1 MLSGELTTKSVN
13 KVYLKYLIP
22 TLLGMLSNS
31 VYCIVDIYFVSAG
44 SGSQGL
50 AAMNI
55 CMPVFTVLSCFG
67 LLFGVGG
74 ATVMSVSQGCGD
86 LKTRNKAFSA
96 SVIMMLIT
104 GLLFT
109 VFGILFRKEFAY
121 LLGSDDILLPLV
133 LEYLT
138 PVLCSA
144 LPFVLMYSLSVL
156 LRADNNPKLAMVS
169 LMVGNISNIILDYVF
184 VSVFNMGIFGA
195 SFATSIAPV
204 LSLGVASF
212 HFICKKNSVHF
223 TIKAYDLKVIG
234 RIVSVGVGSG
244 IMELSAGAIIFMFN
258 SAILRLGGDVYLA
271 AYAVITNIAYVFKG
285 LLNGFA
291 QAAQP
296 LISTNFGSGIIKR
309 CTRSLRVC
317 LIYSSVFCV
326 VCYGIITVFP
336 GFIVSF
342 FSNGDGEMELIAS
355 KGMIMYF
362 SSLLFTGINTMLMYF
377 FQSIE
382 QGTKALLLA
391 VCKGFLFVTLG
402 LWVLT
407 SVMGVDG
414 VWYSVLFGEIL
425 TLVIAL
431 PMILGSVKKLKNS
444 KYKSQ
449 FTDEAISDK

>member
-1 MLSGELTTKSVN
+1 MFTSELTTKSVN

-31 VYCIVDIYFVSAG
+31 IYCIVDIYFVSAG

-55 CMPVFTVLSCFG
+55 CMPVFTILSCVG

-74 ATVMSVSQGCGD
+74 ATIMSISQGSGD
-86 LKTRNKAFSA
+86 MNTRNKAFSV
-96 SVIMMLIT
+96 SVFMMLIV
-104 GLLFT
+104 GLLFS
-109 VFGILFRKEFAY
+109 VFGVLFRKEFAY
-121 LLGSDDILLPLV
+121 LLGSDDQLLPLV

-138 PVLCSA
+138 PVMCSA

-156 LRADNNPKLAMVS
+156 LRADNNPKLAMAA

-184 VSVFNMGIFGA
+184 VSVFHMGIFGA
-195 SFATSIAPV
+195 SVATSIAPV
-204 LSLGVASF
+204 LSLIAASF
-212 HFICKKNSVHF
+212 HFILRKNTVHF
-223 TIKAYDLKVIG
+223 KLRSFDPKVIG
-234 RIVSVGVGSG
+234 RILSVGIGSG

-258 SAILRLGGDVYLA
+258 SAILNLGGEVYLA

-309 CTRSLRVC
+309 CSKSLRVC
-317 LIYSSVFCV
+317 LIYSSVFCI
-326 VCYGIITVFP
+326 VCYGIITVVP

-342 FSNGDGEMELIAS
+342 FSNGDTNMEAIAS

-382 QGTKALLLA
+382 QGRKSLFLA

-402 LWVLT
+402 LWILT
-407 SVMGVDG
+407 SLMGVEG
-414 VWYSVLFGEIL
+414 VWYAVLFGEVL
-425 TLVIAL
+425 TFVIAL
-431 PMILGSVKKLKNS
+431 PMVLRSVKKLKTVTEM
-444 KYKSQ
+444 KAA
-449 FTDEAISDK
+449 TV

>member
-1 MLSGELTTKSVN
+1 MFTSELTTKSVN

-31 VYCIVDIYFVSAG
+31 IYCIVDIYFVSAG

-55 CMPVFTVLSCFG
+55 CMPVFTILSCVG

-74 ATVMSVSQGCGD
+74 ATIMSISQGSGD
-86 LKTRNKAFSA
+86 MNTRNKAFSV
-96 SVIMMLIT
+96 SVFMMLIV

-109 VFGILFRKEFAY
+109 VFGLLFRREFAY
-121 LLGSDDILLPLV
+121 LLGSDDQLLPLV

-138 PVLCSA
+138 PVMCSA

-156 LRADNNPKLAMVS
+156 LRADNNPKLAMAA

-184 VSVFNMGIFGA
+184 VSVFHMGIFGA
-195 SFATSIAPV
+195 SVATSIAPV
-204 LSLGVASF
+204 LSLIAASF
-212 HFICKKNSVHF
+212 HFILRKNTVHF
-223 TIKAYDLKVIG
+223 KLRSFDPKVIG
-234 RIVSVGVGSG
+234 RILSVGIGSG

-258 SAILRLGGDVYLA
+258 SAILNLGGEVYLA

-309 CTRSLRVC
+309 CSKSLRVC
-317 LIYSSVFCV
+317 LIYSSVFCI
-326 VCYGIITVFP
+326 VCYGIITVVP

-342 FSNGDGEMELIAS
+342 FSNGDTNMEAIAS

-382 QGTKALLLA
+382 QGRKSLFLA

-402 LWVLT
+402 LWILT
-407 SVMGVDG
+407 SFMGVEG
-414 VWYSVLFGEIL
+414 VWYAVLFGEVL
-425 TLVIAL
+425 TFIIAL
-431 PMILGSVKKLKNS
+431 PMVLRSVKKLKTVT
-444 KYKSQ
+444 KMKAA
-449 FTDEAISDK
+449 TV

>member
-1 MLSGELTTKSVN
+1 MFTSELTTKSVN

-31 VYCIVDIYFVSAG
+31 IYCIVDIYFVSAG

-55 CMPVFTVLSCFG
+55 CMPVFTILSCVG

-74 ATVMSVSQGCGD
+74 ATIMSISQGSGD
-86 LKTRNKAFSA
+86 MNTRNKAFSV
-96 SVIMMLIT
+96 SVFMMLIV

-109 VFGILFRKEFAY
+109 VFGLLFRREFSY
-121 LLGSDDILLPLV
+121 LLGSDDQLLPLV

-138 PVLCSA
+138 PVMCSA

-156 LRADNNPKLAMVS
+156 LRADNNPKLAMAA

-184 VSVFNMGIFGA
+184 VSVFHMGIFGA
-195 SFATSIAPV
+195 SVATSIAPV
-204 LSLGVASF
+204 LSLIAASF
-212 HFICKKNSVHF
+212 HFILRKNTVHF
-223 TIKAYDLKVIG
+223 KLRSFDPKVIG
-234 RIVSVGVGSG
+234 RILSVGIGSG

-258 SAILRLGGDVYLA
+258 SAILNLGGEVYLA

-309 CTRSLRVC
+309 CSKSLRVC
-317 LIYSSVFCV
+317 LIYSSVFCI
-326 VCYGIITVFP
+326 VCYGIITVVP

-342 FSNGDGEMELIAS
+342 FSNGDTNMEAIAS

-382 QGTKALLLA
+382 QGRKSLLLA

-402 LWVLT
+402 LWILT
-407 SVMGVDG
+407 SLLGVEG
-414 VWYSVLFGEIL
+414 VWYAVLFGEVL
-425 TLVIAL
+425 TFIIAL
-431 PMILGSVKKLKNS
+431 PMVLRSVKKLKTVTEM
-444 KYKSQ
+444 KAA
-449 FTDEAISDK
+449 TV

>member
-1 MLSGELTTKSVN
+1 MFVLFTSELTTKSVN

-31 VYCIVDIYFVSAG
+31 IYCIVDIYFVSAG

-55 CMPVFTVLSCFG
+55 CMPVFTILSCVG

-74 ATVMSVSQGCGD
+74 ATIMSISQGSGD
-86 LKTRNKAFSA
+86 MNTRNKAFSV
-96 SVIMMLIT
+96 SVFMMLIV
-104 GLLFT
+104 GLMFS
-109 VFGILFRKEFAY
+109 VFGVLFRKEFAY
-121 LLGSDDILLPLV
+121 LLGSDDQLLPLV

-138 PVLCSA
+138 PVMCSA

-156 LRADNNPKLAMVS
+156 LRADNNPKLAMAA

-184 VSVFNMGIFGA
+184 VSVFHMGIFGA
-195 SFATSIAPV
+195 SVATSIAPV
-204 LSLGVASF
+204 LSLIAASF
-212 HFICKKNSVHF
+212 HFILRKNTVHF
-223 TIKAYDLKVIG
+223 KLRSFDPKVIG
-234 RIVSVGVGSG
+234 RILSVGIGSG

-258 SAILRLGGDVYLA
+258 SAILNLGGEVYLA

-309 CTRSLRVC
+309 CSKSLRVC
-317 LIYSSVFCV
+317 LIYSSVFCI
-326 VCYGIITVFP
+326 VCYGIITVVP

-342 FSNGDGEMELIAS
+342 FSNGDTNMEAIAS

-382 QGTKALLLA
+382 QGRKSLVLA

-402 LWVLT
+402 LWILT
-407 SVMGVDG
+407 SLMGVEG
-414 VWYSVLFGEIL
+414 VWYAVLFGEVL
-425 TLVIAL
+425 TFVIAL
-431 PMILGSVKKLKNS
+431 PMVLRSVKKLKTVTEM
-444 KYKSQ
+444 KAA
-449 FTDEAISDK
+449 TV

>member
-1 MLSGELTTKSVN
+1 MLSDELTTKSVN

-55 CMPVFTVLSCFG
+55 CMPVFTILSCVG

-74 ATVMSVSQGCGD
+74 ATIMSISQGSGD
-86 LKTRNKAFSA
+86 LKTRDKAFSL
-96 SVIMMLIT
+96 SVMMMLAAGVLFST
-104 GLLFT
+104 FGL
-109 VFGILFRKEFAY
+109 LFRKEFAY
-121 LLGSDDILLPLV
+121 LLGSDDLLLPLV

-138 PVLCSA
+138 PVISSA

-156 LRADNNPKLAMVS
+156 LRADNNPKLAMTA

-184 VSVFNMGIFGA
+184 VSVFHMGIFGA
-195 SFATSIAPV
+195 SVATSIAPV
-204 LSLGVASF
+204 LSLIVASF
-212 HFICKKNSVHF
+212 HFIMKKNTVHF
-223 TIKAYDLKVIG
+223 KLKSFDIKVIG
-234 RIVSVGVGSG
+234 RIFSVGLGSG

-258 SAILRLGGDVYLA
+258 SAILRLGGDIYLA

-291 QAAQP
+291 QAVQP

-317 LIYSSVFCV
+317 IIYSSIFCLI
-326 VCYGIITVFP
+326 CYGVITIFP

-342 FSNGDGEMELIAS
+342 FSNGDTSMEAIAS

-382 QGTKALLLA
+382 QGRKSLLLA
-391 VCKGFLFVTLG
+391 ICKGFLFVTLG
-402 LWVLT
+402 LWILT
-407 SVMGVDG
+407 TVMGVEG
-414 VWYSVLFGEIL
+414 VWYAVLFGEVL
-425 TLVIAL
+425 TLLLAL
-431 PMILGSVKKLKNS
+431 PMTLISIKKLN
-444 KYKSQ
+444 
-449 FTDEAISDK
+449 A

>member
-1 MLSGELTTKSVN
+1 MFVLFTSELTTKSVN

-31 VYCIVDIYFVSAG
+31 IYCIVDIYFVSAG

-55 CMPVFTVLSCFG
+55 CMPVFTILSCVG

-74 ATVMSVSQGCGD
+74 ATIMSISQGSGD
-86 LKTRNKAFSA
+86 MNTRNKAFSV
-96 SVIMMLIT
+96 SVFMMLIV
-104 GLLFT
+104 GLLFS
-109 VFGILFRKEFAY
+109 VFGVLFRKEFAY
-121 LLGSDDILLPLV
+121 LLGSDDQLLPLV

-138 PVLCSA
+138 PVMCSA

-156 LRADNNPKLAMVS
+156 LRADNNPKLAMAA

-184 VSVFNMGIFGA
+184 VSVFHMGIFGA
-195 SFATSIAPV
+195 SVATSIAPV
-204 LSLGVASF
+204 LSLIAASF
-212 HFICKKNSVHF
+212 HFILRKNTVHF
-223 TIKAYDLKVIG
+223 KLRSFDPKVIG
-234 RIVSVGVGSG
+234 RILSVGIGSG

-258 SAILRLGGDVYLA
+258 SAILNLGGEVYLA

-309 CTRSLRVC
+309 CSKSLRVC
-317 LIYSSVFCV
+317 LIYSSVFCI
-326 VCYGIITVFP
+326 VCYGIITVVP

-342 FSNGDGEMELIAS
+342 FSNGDTNMEAIAS

-382 QGTKALLLA
+382 QGRKSLFLA

-402 LWVLT
+402 LWILT
-407 SVMGVDG
+407 SLMGVEG
-414 VWYSVLFGEIL
+414 VWYAVLFGEVL
-425 TLVIAL
+425 TFIIAL
-431 PMILGSVKKLKNS
+431 PMVLRSVEKLKTATEM
-444 KYKSQ
+444 KAA
-449 FTDEAISDK
+449 TA

>member
-1 MLSGELTTKSVN
+1 MFVLFTSELTTKSVN

-31 VYCIVDIYFVSAG
+31 IYCIVDIYFVSAG

-55 CMPVFTVLSCFG
+55 CMPVFTILSCVG

-74 ATVMSVSQGCGD
+74 ATIMSISQGSGD
-86 LKTRNKAFSA
+86 MNTRNKAFSV
-96 SVIMMLIT
+96 SVFMMLIV
-104 GLLFT
+104 GLMFS
-109 VFGILFRKEFAY
+109 VFGVLFRKEFAY
-121 LLGSDDILLPLV
+121 LLGSDDQLLPLV

-138 PVLCSA
+138 PVMCSA

-156 LRADNNPKLAMVS
+156 LRADNNPKLAMAA

-184 VSVFNMGIFGA
+184 VSVFHMGIFGA
-195 SFATSIAPV
+195 SVATSIAPV
-204 LSLGVASF
+204 LSLIVASF
-212 HFICKKNSVHF
+212 HFILRKNTVHF
-223 TIKAYDLKVIG
+223 KLKSFDPKVIG
-234 RIVSVGVGSG
+234 RILSVGIGSG

-258 SAILRLGGDVYLA
+258 SAILNLGGEVYLA

-309 CTRSLRVC
+309 CSKSLRVC
-317 LIYSSVFCV
+317 LIYSSVFCI
-326 VCYGIITVFP
+326 VCYGIITVVP

-342 FSNGDGEMELIAS
+342 FSNGDTNMEAIAS

-382 QGTKALLLA
+382 QGRKSLFLA

-402 LWVLT
+402 LWILT
-407 SVMGVDG
+407 SFMGVEG
-414 VWYSVLFGEIL
+414 VWYAVLFGEVL
-425 TLVIAL
+425 TFIIAL
-431 PMILGSVKKLKNS
+431 PMVLRSVKKLKTVTEM
-444 KYKSQ
+444 KAA
-449 FTDEAISDK
+449 TA

>member
-1 MLSGELTTKSVN
+1 MFVLFTSELTTKSVN

-31 VYCIVDIYFVSAG
+31 IYCIVDIYFVSAG

-55 CMPVFTVLSCFG
+55 CMPVFTILSCVG

-74 ATVMSVSQGCGD
+74 ATIMSISQGSGD
-86 LKTRNKAFSA
+86 MNTRNKAFSV
-96 SVIMMLIT
+96 SVFMMLIV
-104 GLLFT
+104 GLLFS
-109 VFGILFRKEFAY
+109 VFGVLFRKEFAY
-121 LLGSDDILLPLV
+121 LLGSDDQLLPLV

-138 PVLCSA
+138 PVMCSA

-156 LRADNNPKLAMVS
+156 LRADNNPKLAMAA
-169 LMVGNISNIILDYVF
+169 LMVGNISNIILDYIF
-184 VSVFNMGIFGA
+184 VSVFHMGIFGA
-195 SFATSIAPV
+195 SVATSIAPV
-204 LSLGVASF
+204 LSLIAASF
-212 HFICKKNSVHF
+212 HFILRKNTVHF
-223 TIKAYDLKVIG
+223 KLRSFDPKVIG
-234 RIVSVGVGSG
+234 RILSVGIGSG

-258 SAILRLGGDVYLA
+258 SAILNLGGEVYLA

-309 CTRSLRVC
+309 CSKSLRVC
-317 LIYSSVFCV
+317 LIYSSIFCI
-326 VCYGIITVFP
+326 VCYGIITVVP

-342 FSNGDGEMELIAS
+342 FSNGDTNMEAIAS

-382 QGTKALLLA
+382 QGRKSLFLA

-402 LWVLT
+402 LWILT
-407 SVMGVDG
+407 SFMGVEG
-414 VWYSVLFGEIL
+414 VWYAVLFGEVL
-425 TLVIAL
+425 TFIIAL
-431 PMILGSVKKLKNS
+431 PMVLRSVKKLKTVTEM
-444 KYKSQ
+444 KAA
-449 FTDEAISDK
+449 TV

>member
-1 MLSGELTTKSVN
+1 MFVLFTSELTTKSVN

-31 VYCIVDIYFVSAG
+31 IYCIVDIYFVSAG

-55 CMPVFTVLSCFG
+55 CMPVFTILSCVG

-74 ATVMSVSQGCGD
+74 ATIMSISQGSGD
-86 LKTRNKAFSA
+86 MNTRNKAFSV
-96 SVIMMLIT
+96 SVFMMLIV
-104 GLLFT
+104 GLLFS
-109 VFGILFRKEFAY
+109 VFGVLFRKEFAY
-121 LLGSDDILLPLV
+121 LLGSDDQLLPLV

-138 PVLCSA
+138 PVMCSV

-156 LRADNNPKLAMVS
+156 LRADNNPKLAMAA

-184 VSVFNMGIFGA
+184 VSVFHMGIFGA
-195 SFATSIAPV
+195 SVATSIAPV
-204 LSLGVASF
+204 LSLIAASF
-212 HFICKKNSVHF
+212 HFILRKNTVHF
-223 TIKAYDLKVIG
+223 KLRSFDPKVIG
-234 RIVSVGVGSG
+234 RILSVGIGSG

-258 SAILRLGGDVYLA
+258 SAILNLGGEVYLA

-309 CTRSLRVC
+309 CSKSLRVC
-317 LIYSSVFCV
+317 LIYSSIFCI
-326 VCYGIITVFP
+326 VCYGIITVVP

-342 FSNGDGEMELIAS
+342 FSNGDTNMEAIAS

-382 QGTKALLLA
+382 QGRKSLFLA
-391 VCKGFLFVTLG
+391 VCKGFLLVTLG
-402 LWVLT
+402 LWILT
-407 SVMGVDG
+407 SLMGVEG
-414 VWYSVLFGEIL
+414 VWYAVLFGEVL
-425 TLVIAL
+425 TFVIAL
-431 PMILGSVKKLKNS
+431 PMVLRSVKKLKTVTEM
-444 KYKSQ
+444 KAA
-449 FTDEAISDK
+449 TV

>member
-1 MLSGELTTKSVN
+1 MFTSELTTKSVN

-31 VYCIVDIYFVSAG
+31 IYCIVDIYFVSAG

-55 CMPVFTVLSCFG
+55 CMPVFTILSCVG

-74 ATVMSVSQGCGD
+74 ATIMSISQGSGD
-86 LKTRNKAFSA
+86 MNTRNKAFSV
-96 SVIMMLIT
+96 SVFMMLIV
-104 GLLFT
+104 GLMFS
-109 VFGILFRKEFAY
+109 VFGVLFRKEFAY
-121 LLGSDDILLPLV
+121 LLGSDDQLLPLV

-138 PVLCSA
+138 PVMCSA

-156 LRADNNPKLAMVS
+156 LRADNNPKLAMAA

-184 VSVFNMGIFGA
+184 VSVFHMGIFGA
-195 SFATSIAPV
+195 SVATSIAPV
-204 LSLGVASF
+204 LSLIAASF
-212 HFICKKNSVHF
+212 HFILRKNTVHF
-223 TIKAYDLKVIG
+223 KLRSFDPKVIG
-234 RIVSVGVGSG
+234 RILSVGIGSG

-258 SAILRLGGDVYLA
+258 SAILNLGGEVYLA

-309 CTRSLRVC
+309 CSKSLRVC
-317 LIYSSVFCV
+317 LIYSSVFCI
-326 VCYGIITVFP
+326 VCYGIITVVP

-342 FSNGDGEMELIAS
+342 FSNGDTNMEAIAS

-382 QGTKALLLA
+382 QGRKSLFLA

-402 LWVLT
+402 LWILT
-407 SVMGVDG
+407 SLMGVEG
-414 VWYSVLFGEIL
+414 VWYAVLFGEVL
-425 TLVIAL
+425 TFIIAL
-431 PMILGSVKKLKNS
+431 PMVLRSVKKLKTVTEM
-444 KYKSQ
+444 KAA
-449 FTDEAISDK
+449 TA

>member
-1 MLSGELTTKSVN
+1 MFTSELTTKSVN

-31 VYCIVDIYFVSAG
+31 IYCIVDIYFVSAG

-55 CMPVFTVLSCFG
+55 CMPVFTILSCVG

-74 ATVMSVSQGCGD
+74 ATIMSISQGSGD
-86 LKTRNKAFSA
+86 MNTRNKAFSV
-96 SVIMMLIT
+96 SVFMMLIV
-104 GLLFT
+104 GLLFS
-109 VFGILFRKEFAY
+109 VFGVLFRKEFAY
-121 LLGSDDILLPLV
+121 LLGSDDQLLPLV

-138 PVLCSA
+138 PVMCSA

-156 LRADNNPKLAMVS
+156 LRADNNPKLAMAA
-169 LMVGNISNIILDYVF
+169 LMVGNISNIILDYIF
-184 VSVFNMGIFGA
+184 VSVFHMGIFGA
-195 SFATSIAPV
+195 SVATSIAPV
-204 LSLGVASF
+204 LSLIAASF
-212 HFICKKNSVHF
+212 HFILRKNTVHF
-223 TIKAYDLKVIG
+223 KLRSFDPKVIG
-234 RIVSVGVGSG
+234 RILSVGIGSG

-258 SAILRLGGDVYLA
+258 SAILNLGGEVYLA

-309 CTRSLRVC
+309 CSKSLRVC
-317 LIYSSVFCV
+317 LIYSSIFCI
-326 VCYGIITVFP
+326 VCYGIITVVP

-342 FSNGDGEMELIAS
+342 FSNGDTNMEAIAS

-382 QGTKALLLA
+382 QGRKSLFLA

-402 LWVLT
+402 LWILT
-407 SVMGVDG
+407 SFMGVEG
-414 VWYSVLFGEIL
+414 VWYAFLFGEVL
-425 TLVIAL
+425 TFIIAL
-431 PMILGSVKKLKNS
+431 PMVLRSVKKLKTVTEM
-444 KYKSQ
+444 KAA
-449 FTDEAISDK
+449 TV

>member
-1 MLSGELTTKSVN
+1 MFTSELTTKSVN

-31 VYCIVDIYFVSAG
+31 IYCIVDIYFVSAG

-50 AAMNI
+50 AAINI
-55 CMPVFTVLSCFG
+55 CMPVFTILSCVG

-74 ATVMSVSQGCGD
+74 ATIMSISQGSGD
-86 LKTRNKAFSA
+86 MNTRNKAFSV
-96 SVIMMLIT
+96 SVFMMLIV
-104 GLLFT
+104 GLLFS
-109 VFGILFRKEFAY
+109 VFGVLFRKEFAY
-121 LLGSDDILLPLV
+121 LLGSDDQLLPLV

-138 PVLCSA
+138 PVMCSV

-156 LRADNNPKLAMVS
+156 LRADNNPKLAMAA

-184 VSVFNMGIFGA
+184 VSVFHMGIFGA
-195 SFATSIAPV
+195 SVATSIAPV
-204 LSLGVASF
+204 LSLIAASF
-212 HFICKKNSVHF
+212 HFILRKNTVHF
-223 TIKAYDLKVIG
+223 KLRSFDPKVIG
-234 RIVSVGVGSG
+234 RILSVGIGSG

-258 SAILRLGGDVYLA
+258 SAILNLGGEVYLA

-309 CTRSLRVC
+309 CSKSLRVC
-317 LIYSSVFCV
+317 LIYSSIFCI
-326 VCYGIITVFP
+326 VCYGIITVVP

-342 FSNGDGEMELIAS
+342 FSNGDTNMEAIAS

-382 QGTKALLLA
+382 QGRKSLFLA
-391 VCKGFLFVTLG
+391 VCKGFLLVTLG
-402 LWVLT
+402 LWILT
-407 SVMGVDG
+407 SLMGVEG
-414 VWYSVLFGEIL
+414 VWYAVLFGEVL
-425 TLVIAL
+425 TFVIAL
-431 PMILGSVKKLKNS
+431 PMVLRSVKKLKTVTEM
-444 KYKSQ
+444 KAA
-449 FTDEAISDK
+449 TV

>member
-1 MLSGELTTKSVN
+1 MFTSELTTKSVN

-31 VYCIVDIYFVSAG
+31 IYCIVDIYFVSAG

-55 CMPVFTVLSCFG
+55 CMPVFTILSCVG

-74 ATVMSVSQGCGD
+74 ATIMSISQGSGD
-86 LKTRNKAFSA
+86 MNTRNKAFSV
-96 SVIMMLIT
+96 SVFMMLIV
-104 GLLFT
+104 GLMFS
-109 VFGILFRKEFAY
+109 VFGVLFRKEFAY
-121 LLGSDDILLPLV
+121 LLGSDDQLLPLV

-138 PVLCSA
+138 PVMCSA

-156 LRADNNPKLAMVS
+156 LRADNNPKLAMAA

-184 VSVFNMGIFGA
+184 VSVFHMGIFGA
-195 SFATSIAPV
+195 SVATSIAPV
-204 LSLGVASF
+204 LSLIAASF
-212 HFICKKNSVHF
+212 HFILRKNTVHF
-223 TIKAYDLKVIG
+223 KLKSFDPKVIG
-234 RIVSVGVGSG
+234 RILSVGIGSG

-258 SAILRLGGDVYLA
+258 SAILNLGGEVYLA

-309 CTRSLRVC
+309 CSKSLRVC
-317 LIYSSVFCV
+317 LIYSSVFCI
-326 VCYGIITVFP
+326 VCYGIITVVP

-342 FSNGDGEMELIAS
+342 FSNGDTNMEAIAS

-382 QGTKALLLA
+382 QGRKSLFLA

-402 LWVLT
+402 LWILT
-407 SVMGVDG
+407 SFMGVEG
-414 VWYSVLFGEIL
+414 VWYAVLFGEVL
-425 TLVIAL
+425 TFIIAL
-431 PMILGSVKKLKNS
+431 PMVLRSVKKLKTVTEM
-444 KYKSQ
+444 KAA
-449 FTDEAISDK
+449 TV

>member
-1 MLSGELTTKSVN
+1 MFTSELTTKSVN

-31 VYCIVDIYFVSAG
+31 IYCIVDIYFVSAG

-55 CMPVFTVLSCFG
+55 CMPVFTILSCVG

-74 ATVMSVSQGCGD
+74 ATIMSISQGSGD
-86 LKTRNKAFSA
+86 MNTRNKAFSV
-96 SVIMMLIT
+96 SVFMMLIV
-104 GLLFT
+104 GLMFS
-109 VFGILFRKEFAY
+109 VFGVLFRKEFAY
-121 LLGSDDILLPLV
+121 LLGSDDQLLPLV

-138 PVLCSA
+138 PVMCSA

-156 LRADNNPKLAMVS
+156 LRADNNPKLAMAA

-184 VSVFNMGIFGA
+184 VSVFHMGIFGA
-195 SFATSIAPV
+195 SVATSIAPV
-204 LSLGVASF
+204 LSLIAASF
-212 HFICKKNSVHF
+212 HFILRKNTVHF
-223 TIKAYDLKVIG
+223 KLRSFDPKVIG
-234 RIVSVGVGSG
+234 RILSVGIGSG
-244 IMELSAGAIIFMFN
+244 IMELSTGAIIFMFN
-258 SAILRLGGDVYLA
+258 SAILNLGGEVYLA

-309 CTRSLRVC
+309 CSKSLRVC
-317 LIYSSVFCV
+317 LIYSSIFCI
-326 VCYGIITVFP
+326 VCYGIITVVP

-342 FSNGDGEMELIAS
+342 FSNGDTNMEAIAS

-382 QGTKALLLA
+382 QGRKSLFLA

-402 LWVLT
+402 LWILT
-407 SVMGVDG
+407 SLMGVEG
-414 VWYSVLFGEIL
+414 VWYAVLFGEVL
-425 TLVIAL
+425 TFIIAL
-431 PMILGSVKKLKNS
+431 PMVLRSVKKLKTVTEM
-444 KYKSQ
+444 KAA
-449 FTDEAISDK
+449 TV

>member
-1 MLSGELTTKSVN
+1 MFVLFTSELTTKSVN

-31 VYCIVDIYFVSAG
+31 IYCIVDIYFVSAG

-55 CMPVFTVLSCFG
+55 CMPVFTILSCVG

-74 ATVMSVSQGCGD
+74 ATIMSISQGSGD
-86 LKTRNKAFSA
+86 MNTRNKAFSV
-96 SVIMMLIT
+96 SVFMMLIV
-104 GLLFT
+104 GLLFS
-109 VFGILFRKEFAY
+109 VFGVLFRKEFAY
-121 LLGSDDILLPLV
+121 LLGSDDQLLPLV

-138 PVLCSA
+138 PVMCSA

-156 LRADNNPKLAMVS
+156 LRADNNPKLAMAA

-184 VSVFNMGIFGA
+184 VSVFHMGIFGA
-195 SFATSIAPV
+195 SVATSIAPV
-204 LSLGVASF
+204 FSLIAASF
-212 HFICKKNSVHF
+212 HFILRKNTVHF
-223 TIKAYDLKVIG
+223 KLRSFEPKVIG
-234 RIVSVGVGSG
+234 RILSVGIGSG

-258 SAILRLGGDVYLA
+258 SAILNLGGEVYLA

-309 CTRSLRVC
+309 CSKSLRVC
-317 LIYSSVFCV
+317 LIYSSIFCI
-326 VCYGIITVFP
+326 VCYGIITVVP

-342 FSNGDGEMELIAS
+342 FSNGDTNMEAIAS

-382 QGTKALLLA
+382 QGRKSLFLA

-402 LWVLT
+402 LWILT
-407 SVMGVDG
+407 SLMGVEG
-414 VWYSVLFGEIL
+414 VWYAVLFGEVL
-425 TLVIAL
+425 TFVIAL
-431 PMILGSVKKLKNS
+431 PMVLRSVKKLKTVTEM
-444 KYKSQ
+444 KAA
-449 FTDEAISDK
+449 TV

>member
-1 MLSGELTTKSVN
+1 MFTSELTTKSVN

-31 VYCIVDIYFVSAG
+31 IYCIVDIYFVSAG

-55 CMPVFTVLSCFG
+55 CMPVFTILSCVG

-74 ATVMSVSQGCGD
+74 ATIMSISQGSGD
-86 LKTRNKAFSA
+86 MNTRNKAFSV
-96 SVIMMLIT
+96 SVFMMLIV
-104 GLLFT
+104 GLMFS
-109 VFGILFRKEFAY
+109 VFGVLFRKEFAY
-121 LLGSDDILLPLV
+121 LLGSDDQLLPLV

-138 PVLCSA
+138 PVMCSA

-156 LRADNNPKLAMVS
+156 LRADNNPKLAMAA

-184 VSVFNMGIFGA
+184 VSVFHMGIFGA
-195 SFATSIAPV
+195 SVATSIAPV
-204 LSLGVASF
+204 LSLIVASF
-212 HFICKKNSVHF
+212 HFILRKNTVHF
-223 TIKAYDLKVIG
+223 KLKSFDPKVIG
-234 RIVSVGVGSG
+234 RILSVGIGSG

-258 SAILRLGGDVYLA
+258 SAILNLGGEVYLA

-309 CTRSLRVC
+309 CSKSLRVC
-317 LIYSSVFCV
+317 LIYSSVFCI
-326 VCYGIITVFP
+326 VCYGIITVVP

-342 FSNGDGEMELIAS
+342 FSNGDTNMEAIAS

-362 SSLLFTGINTMLMYF
+362 SSLLFTGINTMFMYF

-382 QGTKALLLA
+382 QGRKSLFLA

-402 LWVLT
+402 LWILT
-407 SVMGVDG
+407 SFMGVEG
-414 VWYSVLFGEIL
+414 VWYAVLFGEVL
-425 TLVIAL
+425 TFVIAL
-431 PMILGSVKKLKNS
+431 PMVLRSVKKLKTVTEM
-444 KYKSQ
+444 KAA
-449 FTDEAISDK
+449 TV

>member
-1 MLSGELTTKSVN
+1 MFTSELTTKSVN

-31 VYCIVDIYFVSAG
+31 IYCIVDIYFVSAG

-55 CMPVFTVLSCFG
+55 CMPVFTILSCVG

-74 ATVMSVSQGCGD
+74 ATIMSISQGSGD
-86 LKTRNKAFSA
+86 MNTRNKAFSV
-96 SVIMMLIT
+96 SVFMMLIV
-104 GLLFT
+104 GLMFS
-109 VFGILFRKEFAY
+109 VFGVLFRREFAY
-121 LLGSDDILLPLV
+121 LLGSDDQLLPLV

-138 PVLCSA
+138 PVMCSA

-156 LRADNNPKLAMVS
+156 LRADNNPKLAMAA

-184 VSVFNMGIFGA
+184 VSVFHMGIFGA
-195 SFATSIAPV
+195 SVATSIAPV
-204 LSLGVASF
+204 LSLIAASF
-212 HFICKKNSVHF
+212 HFILRKNTVHF
-223 TIKAYDLKVIG
+223 KLKSFDPKVIG
-234 RIVSVGVGSG
+234 RILSVGIGSG

-258 SAILRLGGDVYLA
+258 SAILNLGGEVYLA

-285 LLNGFA
+285 LLNGLA

-309 CTRSLRVC
+309 CSKSLRVC
-317 LIYSSVFCV
+317 LIYSSVFCI
-326 VCYGIITVFP
+326 VCYGIITVVP

-342 FSNGDGEMELIAS
+342 FSNGDTNMEAIAS

-382 QGTKALLLA
+382 QGRKSLLLA

-402 LWVLT
+402 LWILT
-407 SVMGVDG
+407 SFMGVEG
-414 VWYSVLFGEIL
+414 VWYAVLFGEVL
-425 TLVIAL
+425 TFIIAL
-431 PMILGSVKKLKNS
+431 PMVLRSVKKLKTVTEM
-444 KYKSQ
+444 KAA
-449 FTDEAISDK
+449 TA

>member
-1 MLSGELTTKSVN
+1 MFTSELTTKSVN

-31 VYCIVDIYFVSAG
+31 IYCIVDIYFVSAG

-55 CMPVFTVLSCFG
+55 CMPVFTILSCVG

-74 ATVMSVSQGCGD
+74 ATIMSISQGSGD
-86 LKTRNKAFSA
+86 MNTRNKAFSV
-96 SVIMMLIT
+96 SVFMMLIV
-104 GLLFT
+104 GLMFS
-109 VFGILFRKEFAY
+109 VFGVLFRKEFAY
-121 LLGSDDILLPLV
+121 LLGSDDQLLPLV

-138 PVLCSA
+138 PVMCSA

-156 LRADNNPKLAMVS
+156 LRADNNPKLAMAA

-184 VSVFNMGIFGA
+184 VSVFHMGIFGA
-195 SFATSIAPV
+195 SVATSIAPV
-204 LSLGVASF
+204 LSLIAASF
-212 HFICKKNSVHF
+212 HFILRKNTVHF
-223 TIKAYDLKVIG
+223 KLRSFDPKVIG
-234 RIVSVGVGSG
+234 RILSVGIGSG

-258 SAILRLGGDVYLA
+258 SAILNLGGEVYLA

-309 CTRSLRVC
+309 CSKSLRVC
-317 LIYSSVFCV
+317 LIYSSVFCI
-326 VCYGIITVFP
+326 VCYGIITVVP

-342 FSNGDGEMELIAS
+342 FSNGDTNMEAIAS

-362 SSLLFTGINTMLMYF
+362 SSLHFTGINTMLMYF

-382 QGTKALLLA
+382 QGRKSLFLA

-402 LWVLT
+402 LWILT
-407 SVMGVDG
+407 SFMGVEG
-414 VWYSVLFGEIL
+414 VWYAVLFGEVL
-425 TLVIAL
+425 TFIIAL
-431 PMILGSVKKLKNS
+431 PMVLRSVKKLKTVTEM
-444 KYKSQ
+444 KAA
-449 FTDEAISDK
+449 TV

>member
-1 MLSGELTTKSVN
+1 MFTSELTTKSVN

-31 VYCIVDIYFVSAG
+31 IYCIVDIYFVSAG

-55 CMPVFTVLSCFG
+55 CMPVFTILSCVG

-74 ATVMSVSQGCGD
+74 ATIMSISQGSGD
-86 LKTRNKAFSA
+86 MNTRNKAFSV
-96 SVIMMLIT
+96 SVFMMLIV
-104 GLLFT
+104 GLMFS
-109 VFGILFRKEFAY
+109 VFGVLFRKEFAY
-121 LLGSDDILLPLV
+121 LLGSDDQLLPLV

-138 PVLCSA
+138 PVMCSA

-156 LRADNNPKLAMVS
+156 LRADNNPKLAMAA

-184 VSVFNMGIFGA
+184 VSVFHMGIFGA
-195 SFATSIAPV
+195 SVATSIAPV
-204 LSLGVASF
+204 LSLIAASF
-212 HFICKKNSVHF
+212 HFILRKNTVHF
-223 TIKAYDLKVIG
+223 KLRSFDPKVIG
-234 RIVSVGVGSG
+234 RILSVGIGSG

-258 SAILRLGGDVYLA
+258 SAILNLGGEVYLA

-309 CTRSLRVC
+309 CSKSLRVC
-317 LIYSSVFCV
+317 LIYSSVFCI
-326 VCYGIITVFP
+326 VCYGIITVVP

-342 FSNGDGEMELIAS
+342 FSNGDTNMEAIAS

-382 QGTKALLLA
+382 QGRKSLFLA

-402 LWVLT
+402 LWILT
-407 SVMGVDG
+407 SFMGVEG
-414 VWYSVLFGEIL
+414 VWHAVLFGEVL
-425 TLVIAL
+425 TFVIAL
-431 PMILGSVKKLKNS
+431 PMVLRSVKKLKTVTEM
-444 KYKSQ
+444 KAA
-449 FTDEAISDK
+449 TV

>member
-1 MLSGELTTKSVN
+1 MFTSELTTKSVN

-31 VYCIVDIYFVSAG
+31 IYCIVDIYFVSAG

-55 CMPVFTVLSCFG
+55 CMPVFTILSCVG

-74 ATVMSVSQGCGD
+74 ATIMSISQGSGD
-86 LKTRNKAFSA
+86 MNTRNKAFSV
-96 SVIMMLIT
+96 SVFMMLIV
-104 GLLFT
+104 GLMFS
-109 VFGILFRKEFAY
+109 VFGVLFRKEFAY
-121 LLGSDDILLPLV
+121 LLGSDDQLLPLV

-138 PVLCSA
+138 PVMCSA

-156 LRADNNPKLAMVS
+156 LRADNNPKLAMAA

-184 VSVFNMGIFGA
+184 VSVFHMGIFGA
-195 SFATSIAPV
+195 SVATSIAPV
-204 LSLGVASF
+204 LSLIAASF
-212 HFICKKNSVHF
+212 HFILRKNTVHF
-223 TIKAYDLKVIG
+223 KLRSFDPKVIG
-234 RIVSVGVGSG
+234 RILSVGIGSG

-258 SAILRLGGDVYLA
+258 SAILNLGGEVYLA

-309 CTRSLRVC
+309 CSKSLRVC
-317 LIYSSVFCV
+317 LIYSSVFCI
-326 VCYGIITVFP
+326 VCYGIITVVP

-342 FSNGDGEMELIAS
+342 FSNGDTNMEAIAS

-382 QGTKALLLA
+382 QGRKSLFLA

-402 LWVLT
+402 LWILT
-407 SVMGVDG
+407 SLMGVEG
-414 VWYSVLFGEIL
+414 VWYAVLFGEVL
-425 TLVIAL
+425 TFIIAL
-431 PMILGSVKKLKNS
+431 PMVLRSVKKLKTATEM
-444 KYKSQ
+444 KAA
-449 FTDEAISDK
+449 TA

>member
-1 MLSGELTTKSVN
+1 MFTSELTTKSVN

-31 VYCIVDIYFVSAG
+31 IYCIVDIYFVSAG

-55 CMPVFTVLSCFG
+55 CMPVFTILSCVG

-74 ATVMSVSQGCGD
+74 ATIMSISQGSGD
-86 LKTRNKAFSA
+86 MNTRNKAFSV
-96 SVIMMLIT
+96 SVFMMLIV
-104 GLLFT
+104 GLMFS
-109 VFGILFRKEFAY
+109 VFGVLFRKEFAY
-121 LLGSDDILLPLV
+121 LLGSDDQLLPLV

-138 PVLCSA
+138 PVMCSA

-156 LRADNNPKLAMVS
+156 LRADNNPKLAMAA

-184 VSVFNMGIFGA
+184 VSVFHMGIFGA
-195 SFATSIAPV
+195 SVATSIAPV
-204 LSLGVASF
+204 LSLIVASF
-212 HFICKKNSVHF
+212 HFILRKNTVHF
-223 TIKAYDLKVIG
+223 KLKSFDPKVIG
-234 RIVSVGVGSG
+234 RILSVGIGSG

-258 SAILRLGGDVYLA
+258 SAILNLGGEVYLA

-309 CTRSLRVC
+309 CSKSLRVC
-317 LIYSSVFCV
+317 LIYSSVFCI
-326 VCYGIITVFP
+326 VCYGIITVVP

-342 FSNGDGEMELIAS
+342 FSNGDTNMEAIAS

-382 QGTKALLLA
+382 QGRKSLLLA

-402 LWVLT
+402 LWILT
-407 SVMGVDG
+407 SLMGVEG
-414 VWYSVLFGEIL
+414 VWYAVLFGEVL
-425 TLVIAL
+425 TFVIAL
-431 PMILGSVKKLKNS
+431 PMVLRSVKKLKTVTEM
-444 KYKSQ
+444 KAA
-449 FTDEAISDK
+449 TA

>member
-1 MLSGELTTKSVN
+1 MFTSELTTKSVN

-31 VYCIVDIYFVSAG
+31 IYCIVDIYFVSAG
-44 SGSQGL
+44 SGGQGL

-55 CMPVFTVLSCFG
+55 CMPVFTILSCVG

-74 ATVMSVSQGCGD
+74 ATIMSISQGSGD
-86 LKTRNKAFSA
+86 MNTRNKAFSV
-96 SVIMMLIT
+96 SVFMMLIV
-104 GLLFT
+104 GLMFS
-109 VFGILFRKEFAY
+109 VFGVLFRKEFAY
-121 LLGSDDILLPLV
+121 LLGSDDQLLPLV

-138 PVLCSA
+138 PVMCSA

-156 LRADNNPKLAMVS
+156 LRADNNPKLAMAA

-184 VSVFNMGIFGA
+184 VSVFHMGIFGA
-195 SFATSIAPV
+195 SVATSIAPV
-204 LSLGVASF
+204 LSLIAASF
-212 HFICKKNSVHF
+212 HFILRKNTVHF
-223 TIKAYDLKVIG
+223 KLRSFDPKVIG
-234 RIVSVGVGSG
+234 RILSVGIGSG

-258 SAILRLGGDVYLA
+258 SAILNLGGEVYLA

-309 CTRSLRVC
+309 CSKSLRVC
-317 LIYSSVFCV
+317 LIYSSVFCI
-326 VCYGIITVFP
+326 VCYGIITVVP

-342 FSNGDGEMELIAS
+342 FSNGDTNMEAIAS

-382 QGTKALLLA
+382 QGRKSLLLA

-402 LWVLT
+402 LWILT
-407 SVMGVDG
+407 SLMGVEG
-414 VWYSVLFGEIL
+414 VWYAVLFGEVL
-425 TLVIAL
+425 TFIIAL
-431 PMILGSVKKLKNS
+431 PMVLRSVKKLKTVTEM
-444 KYKSQ
+444 KAA
-449 FTDEAISDK
+449 TV

>member
-1 MLSGELTTKSVN
+1 MFTSELTTKSVN

-31 VYCIVDIYFVSAG
+31 IYCIVDIYFVSAG

-55 CMPVFTVLSCFG
+55 CMPVFTILSCVG

-74 ATVMSVSQGCGD
+74 ATIMSISQGSGD
-86 LKTRNKAFSA
+86 MNTRNKAFSV
-96 SVIMMLIT
+96 SVFMMLIV
-104 GLLFT
+104 GLLFS
-109 VFGILFRKEFAY
+109 VFGVLFRKEFAY
-121 LLGSDDILLPLV
+121 LLGSDDQLLPLV

-138 PVLCSA
+138 PVMCSA

-156 LRADNNPKLAMVS
+156 LRADNNPKLAMAA

-184 VSVFNMGIFGA
+184 VSVFHMGIFGA
-195 SFATSIAPV
+195 SVATSIAPV
-204 LSLGVASF
+204 LSLIAASF
-212 HFICKKNSVHF
+212 HFILRKNTVYFKLKSF
-223 TIKAYDLKVIG
+223 DPKVIG
-234 RIVSVGVGSG
+234 RILSVGIGSG

-258 SAILRLGGDVYLA
+258 SAILNLGGEVYLA

-309 CTRSLRVC
+309 CSKSLRVC
-317 LIYSSVFCV
+317 LIYSSVFCI
-326 VCYGIITVFP
+326 VCYGIITVVP

-342 FSNGDGEMELIAS
+342 FSNGDTNMEAIAS

-382 QGTKALLLA
+382 QGRKSLFLA

-402 LWVLT
+402 LWILT
-407 SVMGVDG
+407 SLMGVEG
-414 VWYSVLFGEIL
+414 VWYAVLFGEVL
-425 TLVIAL
+425 TFVIAL
-431 PMILGSVKKLKNS
+431 PMVLRSVKKLKTVTEM
-444 KYKSQ
+444 KAA
-449 FTDEAISDK
+449 TV

>member
-1 MLSGELTTKSVN
+1 MFTSELTTKSVN

-31 VYCIVDIYFVSAG
+31 IYCIVDIYFVSAG

-55 CMPVFTVLSCFG
+55 CMPVFTILSCVG

-74 ATVMSVSQGCGD
+74 ATIMSISQGSGD
-86 LKTRNKAFSA
+86 MNTRNKAFSV
-96 SVIMMLIT
+96 SVFMMLIV
-104 GLLFT
+104 GLLFS
-109 VFGILFRKEFAY
+109 VFGVLFRKEFAY
-121 LLGSDDILLPLV
+121 LLGSDDQLLPLV

-138 PVLCSA
+138 PVMCSA

-156 LRADNNPKLAMVS
+156 LRADNNPKLAMAA

-184 VSVFNMGIFGA
+184 VSVFHMGIFGA
-195 SFATSIAPV
+195 SVATSIAPV
-204 LSLGVASF
+204 LSLIAASF
-212 HFICKKNSVHF
+212 HFILRKNTVHF
-223 TIKAYDLKVIG
+223 KLRSFDPKVIG
-234 RIVSVGVGSG
+234 RILSVGIGSG

-258 SAILRLGGDVYLA
+258 SAILNLGGEVYLA

-309 CTRSLRVC
+309 CSKSLRVC
-317 LIYSSVFCV
+317 LIYSSVFCI
-326 VCYGIITVFP
+326 VCYGIITVVP

-342 FSNGDGEMELIAS
+342 FSNGDTNMEAIAS

-382 QGTKALLLA
+382 QGRKSLLLA

-402 LWVLT
+402 LWILT
-407 SVMGVDG
+407 SFMGVEG
-414 VWYSVLFGEIL
+414 VWYAVLFGEVL
-425 TLVIAL
+425 TFVIAL
-431 PMILGSVKKLKNS
+431 PMVLRSVKKLKTVTEM
-444 KYKSQ
+444 KAA
-449 FTDEAISDK
+449 TV

>member
-1 MLSGELTTKSVN
+1 MFTSELTTKSVN

-31 VYCIVDIYFVSAG
+31 IYCIVDIYFVSAG

-55 CMPVFTVLSCFG
+55 CMPVFTILSCVG

-74 ATVMSVSQGCGD
+74 ATIMSISQGSGD
-86 LKTRNKAFSA
+86 MNTRNKAFSV
-96 SVIMMLIT
+96 SVFMMLIV
-104 GLLFT
+104 GLLFS
-109 VFGILFRKEFAY
+109 VFGVLFRKEFAY
-121 LLGSDDILLPLV
+121 LLGSDDQLLPLV

-138 PVLCSA
+138 PVMCSA

-156 LRADNNPKLAMVS
+156 LRADNNPKLAMAA

-184 VSVFNMGIFGA
+184 VSVFHMGIFGA
-195 SFATSIAPV
+195 SVATSIAPV
-204 LSLGVASF
+204 LSLIAASF
-212 HFICKKNSVHF
+212 HFILRKNTVHF
-223 TIKAYDLKVIG
+223 KLRSFDPKVIG
-234 RIVSVGVGSG
+234 RILSVGIGSG

-258 SAILRLGGDVYLA
+258 SAILNLGGEVYLA

-309 CTRSLRVC
+309 CSKSLRVC
-317 LIYSSVFCV
+317 LIYSSVFCI
-326 VCYGIITVFP
+326 VCYGIITVVP

-342 FSNGDGEMELIAS
+342 FSNGDTNMEAIAS

-382 QGTKALLLA
+382 QGRKSLFLA

-402 LWVLT
+402 LWILT
-407 SVMGVDG
+407 SFMGVEG
-414 VWYSVLFGEIL
+414 VWYAVLFGEVL
-425 TLVIAL
+425 TFVIAL
-431 PMILGSVKKLKNS
+431 PMVLRSVKKLKTVTEM
-444 KYKSQ
+444 KAA
-449 FTDEAISDK
+449 TV

>member
-1 MLSGELTTKSVN
+1 MFTSELTTKSVN

-31 VYCIVDIYFVSAG
+31 IYCIVDIYFVSAG

-55 CMPVFTVLSCFG
+55 CMPVFTILSCVG

-74 ATVMSVSQGCGD
+74 ATIMSISQGSGD
-86 LKTRNKAFSA
+86 MNTRNKAFA
-96 SVIMMLIT
+96 VSVFMMLIV
-104 GLLFT
+104 GLMFS
-109 VFGILFRKEFAY
+109 VFGVLFRKEFAY
-121 LLGSDDILLPLV
+121 LLGSDDQLLPLV

-138 PVLCSA
+138 PVMCSA

-156 LRADNNPKLAMVS
+156 LRADNNPKLAMAA

-184 VSVFNMGIFGA
+184 VSVFHMGIFGA
-195 SFATSIAPV
+195 SVATSIAPV
-204 LSLGVASF
+204 LSLIAASF
-212 HFICKKNSVHF
+212 HFILRKNTVHF
-223 TIKAYDLKVIG
+223 KLRSFDPKVIG
-234 RIVSVGVGSG
+234 RILSVGIGSG

-258 SAILRLGGDVYLA
+258 SAILNLGGEVYLA

-309 CTRSLRVC
+309 CSKSLRVC
-317 LIYSSVFCV
+317 LIYSSVFCI
-326 VCYGIITVFP
+326 VCYGIITVVP

-342 FSNGDGEMELIAS
+342 FSNGDTNMEAIAS

-382 QGTKALLLA
+382 QGRKSLFLA

-402 LWVLT
+402 LWILT
-407 SVMGVDG
+407 SFMGVEG
-414 VWYSVLFGEIL
+414 VWYAVLFGEVL
-425 TLVIAL
+425 TFIIAL
-431 PMILGSVKKLKNS
+431 PMVLRSVKKLKTVTEM
-444 KYKSQ
+444 KAA
-449 FTDEAISDK
+449 TV

>member
-1 MLSGELTTKSVN
+1 MFTSELTTKSVN

-31 VYCIVDIYFVSAG
+31 IYCIVDIYFVSAG

-55 CMPVFTVLSCFG
+55 CMPVFTILSCVG

-74 ATVMSVSQGCGD
+74 ATIMSISQGSGD
-86 LKTRNKAFSA
+86 MNTRNKAFSV
-96 SVIMMLIT
+96 SVFMMLIV
-104 GLLFT
+104 GLMFS
-109 VFGILFRKEFAY
+109 VFGVLLRKEFAY
-121 LLGSDDILLPLV
+121 LLGSDDQLLPLV

-138 PVLCSA
+138 PVMCSA

-156 LRADNNPKLAMVS
+156 LRADNNPKLAMAA

-184 VSVFNMGIFGA
+184 VSVFHMGIFGA
-195 SFATSIAPV
+195 SVATSIAPV
-204 LSLGVASF
+204 LSLIAASF
-212 HFICKKNSVHF
+212 HFILRKNTVHF
-223 TIKAYDLKVIG
+223 KLRSFDPKVIG
-234 RIVSVGVGSG
+234 RILSVGIGSG

-258 SAILRLGGDVYLA
+258 SAILNLGGEVYLA

-309 CTRSLRVC
+309 CSKSLRVC
-317 LIYSSVFCV
+317 LIYSSVFCI
-326 VCYGIITVFP
+326 VCYGIITVVP

-342 FSNGDGEMELIAS
+342 FSNGDTNMEAIAS

-382 QGTKALLLA
+382 QGRKSLFLA

-402 LWVLT
+402 LWILT
-407 SVMGVDG
+407 SFMGVEG
-414 VWYSVLFGEIL
+414 VWYAVLFGEVL
-425 TLVIAL
+425 TFVIAL
-431 PMILGSVKKLKNS
+431 PMVLRSVKKLKTVTEM
-444 KYKSQ
+444 KAA
-449 FTDEAISDK
+449 TA

>member
-1 MLSGELTTKSVN
+1 MFVLFTSELTTKSVN

-31 VYCIVDIYFVSAG
+31 IYCIVDIYFVSAG

-55 CMPVFTVLSCFG
+55 CMPVFTILSCVG

-74 ATVMSVSQGCGD
+74 ATIMSISQGSGD
-86 LKTRNKAFSA
+86 MNTRNKAFSV
-96 SVIMMLIT
+96 SVFMMLIV
-104 GLLFT
+104 GLLFS
-109 VFGILFRKEFAY
+109 VFGVLFRKEFAY
-121 LLGSDDILLPLV
+121 LLGSDDQLLPLV

-138 PVLCSA
+138 PVMCSA

-156 LRADNNPKLAMVS
+156 LRADNNPKLAMAA

-184 VSVFNMGIFGA
+184 VSVFHMGIFGA
-195 SFATSIAPV
+195 SVATSIAPV
-204 LSLGVASF
+204 LSLIAASF
-212 HFICKKNSVHF
+212 HFILRKNTVHF
-223 TIKAYDLKVIG
+223 KLRSFDPKVIG
-234 RIVSVGVGSG
+234 RILSVGIGSG

-258 SAILRLGGDVYLA
+258 SAILNLGGEVYLA

-309 CTRSLRVC
+309 CSKSLRVC
-317 LIYSSVFCV
+317 LIYSSIFCI
-326 VCYGIITVFP
+326 VCYGIITVVP

-342 FSNGDGEMELIAS
+342 FSNGDTNMEAIAS

-382 QGTKALLLA
+382 QGRKSLFLA
-391 VCKGFLFVTLG
+391 VCKGFLLVTLG
-402 LWVLT
+402 LWILT
-407 SVMGVDG
+407 SLMGVEG
-414 VWYSVLFGEIL
+414 VWYAVLFGEVL
-425 TLVIAL
+425 TFVIAL
-431 PMILGSVKKLKNS
+431 PMVLRSVKKLKTVTEM
-444 KYKSQ
+444 KAA
-449 FTDEAISDK
+449 TV

>member
-1 MLSGELTTKSVN
+1 MFTSELTTKSVN

-31 VYCIVDIYFVSAG
+31 IYCIVDIYFVSAG

-55 CMPVFTVLSCFG
+55 CMPVFTILSCVG
-67 LLFGVGG
+67 LLFGVGR
-74 ATVMSVSQGCGD
+74 ATIMSISQGSGD
-86 LKTRNKAFSA
+86 MNTRNKAFSV
-96 SVIMMLIT
+96 SVFMMLIV
-104 GLLFT
+104 GLMFS
-109 VFGILFRKEFAY
+109 VFGVLFRKEFAY
-121 LLGSDDILLPLV
+121 LLGSDDQLLPLV

-138 PVLCSA
+138 PVMCSA

-156 LRADNNPKLAMVS
+156 LRADNNPKLAMAA

-184 VSVFNMGIFGA
+184 VSVFHMGIFGA
-195 SFATSIAPV
+195 SVATSIAPV
-204 LSLGVASF
+204 LSLIAASF
-212 HFICKKNSVHF
+212 HFILRKNTVHF
-223 TIKAYDLKVIG
+223 KLRSFDPKVIG
-234 RIVSVGVGSG
+234 RILSVGIGSG

-258 SAILRLGGDVYLA
+258 SAILNLGGEVYLA
-271 AYAVITNIAYVFKG
+271 AYAVITNFAYVFKG

-309 CTRSLRVC
+309 CSKSLRVC
-317 LIYSSVFCV
+317 LIYSSVFCI
-326 VCYGIITVFP
+326 VCYGIITVVP

-342 FSNGDGEMELIAS
+342 FSNGDTNMEAIAS

-382 QGTKALLLA
+382 QGRKSLLLA

-402 LWVLT
+402 LWILT
-407 SVMGVDG
+407 SFMGVEG
-414 VWYSVLFGEIL
+414 VWYAVLFGEVL
-425 TLVIAL
+425 TFIIAL
-431 PMILGSVKKLKNS
+431 PMVLRSVKKLKTVTEM
-444 KYKSQ
+444 KAA
-449 FTDEAISDK
+449 TV

>member
-1 MLSGELTTKSVN
+1 MFTSELTTKSVN

-31 VYCIVDIYFVSAG
+31 IYCIVDIYFVSAG

-55 CMPVFTVLSCFG
+55 CMPVFTILSCVG

-74 ATVMSVSQGCGD
+74 ATIMSISQGSGD
-86 LKTRNKAFSA
+86 MNTRNKAFSV
-96 SVIMMLIT
+96 SVFMMLIV
-104 GLLFT
+104 GLMFS
-109 VFGILFRKEFAY
+109 VFGVLFRKEFAY
-121 LLGSDDILLPLV
+121 LLGSDDQLLPLV

-138 PVLCSA
+138 PVMCSA

-156 LRADNNPKLAMVS
+156 LRADNNPKLAMAA

-184 VSVFNMGIFGA
+184 VSVFHMGIFGA
-195 SFATSIAPV
+195 SVATSIAPV
-204 LSLGVASF
+204 LSLIAASF
-212 HFICKKNSVHF
+212 HFILRKNTVHF
-223 TIKAYDLKVIG
+223 KLKSFDPKVIG
-234 RIVSVGVGSG
+234 RILSVGIGSG

-258 SAILRLGGDVYLA
+258 SAILNLGGEVYLA

-309 CTRSLRVC
+309 CSKSLRVC
-317 LIYSSVFCV
+317 LIYSSVFCI
-326 VCYGIITVFP
+326 VCYGIITVVP

-342 FSNGDGEMELIAS
+342 FSNGDTNMEAIAS

-382 QGTKALLLA
+382 QGRKSLLLA

-402 LWVLT
+402 LCILT
-407 SVMGVDG
+407 SLMGVEG
-414 VWYSVLFGEIL
+414 VWYAVLFGEVL
-425 TLVIAL
+425 TFVIAL
-431 PMILGSVKKLKNS
+431 PMVLRSVKKLKTVTEM
-444 KYKSQ
+444 KAA
-449 FTDEAISDK
+449 TA

>member
-1 MLSGELTTKSVN
+1 MFTSELTTKSVN

-31 VYCIVDIYFVSAG
+31 IYCIVDIYFVSAG

-55 CMPVFTVLSCFG
+55 CMPVFTILSCVG

-74 ATVMSVSQGCGD
+74 ATIMSISQGSGD
-86 LKTRNKAFSA
+86 MNTRNKAFSV
-96 SVIMMLIT
+96 SVFMMLIV

-109 VFGILFRKEFAY
+109 VFGVLFRKEFAY
-121 LLGSDDILLPLV
+121 LLGSDDQLLPLV

-138 PVLCSA
+138 PVMCSA

-156 LRADNNPKLAMVS
+156 LRADNNPKLAMAA

-184 VSVFNMGIFGA
+184 VSVFHMGIFGA
-195 SFATSIAPV
+195 SVATSIAPV
-204 LSLGVASF
+204 LSLIVASF
-212 HFICKKNSVHF
+212 HFILRKNTVHF
-223 TIKAYDLKVIG
+223 KLKSFDPKVIG
-234 RIVSVGVGSG
+234 RILSVGIGSG

-258 SAILRLGGDVYLA
+258 SAILNLGGEVYLA

-309 CTRSLRVC
+309 CSKSLRVC
-317 LIYSSVFCV
+317 LIYSSVFCI
-326 VCYGIITVFP
+326 VCYGIITVVP

-342 FSNGDGEMELIAS
+342 FSNGDTNMEAIAS

-382 QGTKALLLA
+382 QGRKSLFLA

-402 LWVLT
+402 LWILT
-407 SVMGVDG
+407 SFMGVEG
-414 VWYSVLFGEIL
+414 VWYAVLFGEVL
-425 TLVIAL
+425 TFIIAL
-431 PMILGSVKKLKNS
+431 PMVLRSVKKLKTVTEM
-444 KYKSQ
+444 KAA
-449 FTDEAISDK
+449 TV

>member
-1 MLSGELTTKSVN
+1 MFTSELTTKSVN

-31 VYCIVDIYFVSAG
+31 IYCIVDIYFVSAG

-55 CMPVFTVLSCFG
+55 CMPVFTILSCVG

-74 ATVMSVSQGCGD
+74 ATIMSISQGSGD
-86 LKTRNKAFSA
+86 MNTRNKAFSV
-96 SVIMMLIT
+96 SVFMMLIV
-104 GLLFT
+104 GLLFS
-109 VFGILFRKEFAY
+109 VFGVLFRKEFAY
-121 LLGSDDILLPLV
+121 LLGSDDQLLPLV

-138 PVLCSA
+138 PVMCSV

-156 LRADNNPKLAMVS
+156 LRADNNPKLAMAA

-184 VSVFNMGIFGA
+184 VSVFHMGIFGA
-195 SFATSIAPV
+195 SVATSIAPV
-204 LSLGVASF
+204 LSLIAASF
-212 HFICKKNSVHF
+212 HFILRKNTVHF
-223 TIKAYDLKVIG
+223 KLRSFDPKVIG
-234 RIVSVGVGSG
+234 RILSVGIGSG

-258 SAILRLGGDVYLA
+258 SAILNLGGEVYLA

-309 CTRSLRVC
+309 CSKSLRVC
-317 LIYSSVFCV
+317 LIYSSIFCI
-326 VCYGIITVFP
+326 VCYGIITVVP

-342 FSNGDGEMELIAS
+342 FSNGDTNMEAIAS

-382 QGTKALLLA
+382 QGRKSLFLA

-402 LWVLT
+402 LWILT
-407 SVMGVDG
+407 SLMGVEG
-414 VWYSVLFGEIL
+414 VWYAVLFGEVL
-425 TLVIAL
+425 TFVIAL
-431 PMILGSVKKLKNS
+431 PMVLRSVKKLKTVTEM
-444 KYKSQ
+444 KAA
-449 FTDEAISDK
+449 TV

>member
-1 MLSGELTTKSVN
+1 MFTSELTTKSVN

-31 VYCIVDIYFVSAG
+31 IYCIIDIYFVSAG

-55 CMPVFTVLSCFG
+55 CMPVFTILSCVG

-74 ATVMSVSQGCGD
+74 ATIMSISQGSGD
-86 LKTRNKAFSA
+86 MNTRNKAFSV
-96 SVIMMLIT
+96 SVFMMLIV
-104 GLLFT
+104 GLMFS
-109 VFGILFRKEFAY
+109 VFGVLFRKEFAY
-121 LLGSDDILLPLV
+121 LLGSDDQLLPLV

-138 PVLCSA
+138 PVMCSA

-156 LRADNNPKLAMVS
+156 LRADNNPKLAMAA

-184 VSVFNMGIFGA
+184 VSVFHMGIFGA
-195 SFATSIAPV
+195 SVATSIAPV
-204 LSLGVASF
+204 LSLIVASF
-212 HFICKKNSVHF
+212 HFILRKNTVHF
-223 TIKAYDLKVIG
+223 KLKSFDPKVIG
-234 RIVSVGVGSG
+234 RILSVGIGSG

-258 SAILRLGGDVYLA
+258 SAILNLGGEVYLA

-309 CTRSLRVC
+309 CSKSLRVC
-317 LIYSSVFCV
+317 LIYSSVFCI
-326 VCYGIITVFP
+326 VCYGIITVVP

-342 FSNGDGEMELIAS
+342 FSNGDTNMEAIAS

-382 QGTKALLLA
+382 QGRKSLFLA

-402 LWVLT
+402 LWILT
-407 SVMGVDG
+407 SFMGVEG
-414 VWYSVLFGEIL
+414 VWYAVLFGEVL
-425 TLVIAL
+425 TFIIAL
-431 PMILGSVKKLKNS
+431 PMVLRSVKKLKTVTEM
-444 KYKSQ
+444 KAA
-449 FTDEAISDK
+449 TV

>member
-1 MLSGELTTKSVN
+1 MFTSELTTKSVN

-31 VYCIVDIYFVSAG
+31 IYCIVDIYFVSAG

-55 CMPVFTVLSCFG
+55 CMPVFTILSCVG

-74 ATVMSVSQGCGD
+74 ATIMSISQGSGD
-86 LKTRNKAFSA
+86 MNTRNKAFSV
-96 SVIMMLIT
+96 SVFMMLIV
-104 GLLFT
+104 GLMFS
-109 VFGILFRKEFAY
+109 VFGVLFRREFAY
-121 LLGSDDILLPLV
+121 LLGSDDQLLPLV

-138 PVLCSA
+138 PVMCSA

-156 LRADNNPKLAMVS
+156 LRADNNPKLAMAA

-184 VSVFNMGIFGA
+184 VSVFHMGIFGA
-195 SFATSIAPV
+195 SVATSIAPV
-204 LSLGVASF
+204 LSLIVASF
-212 HFICKKNSVHF
+212 HFILRKNTVHF
-223 TIKAYDLKVIG
+223 KLKSFDPKVIG
-234 RIVSVGVGSG
+234 RILSVGIGSG

-258 SAILRLGGDVYLA
+258 SAILNLGGEVYLA

-309 CTRSLRVC
+309 CSKSLRVC
-317 LIYSSVFCV
+317 LIYSSVFCI
-326 VCYGIITVFP
+326 VCYGIITVVP

-342 FSNGDGEMELIAS
+342 FSNGDTNMEAIAS

-382 QGTKALLLA
+382 QGRKSLLLA

-402 LWVLT
+402 LWILT
-407 SVMGVDG
+407 SFMGVEG
-414 VWYSVLFGEIL
+414 VWYAVLFGEVL
-425 TLVIAL
+425 TFVIAL
-431 PMILGSVKKLKNS
+431 PMVLRSVKKLKTVTEM
-444 KYKSQ
+444 KAA
-449 FTDEAISDK
+449 TV

>member
-1 MLSGELTTKSVN
+1 MFTSELTTKSVN

-31 VYCIVDIYFVSAG
+31 IYCIVDIYFVSAG

-55 CMPVFTVLSCFG
+55 CMPVFTILSCVG

-74 ATVMSVSQGCGD
+74 ATIMSISQGSGD
-86 LKTRNKAFSA
+86 MNTRNKAFSV
-96 SVIMMLIT
+96 SVFMMLIV
-104 GLLFT
+104 GLMFS
-109 VFGILFRKEFAY
+109 VFGVLFRKEFAY
-121 LLGSDDILLPLV
+121 LLGSDDQLLPLV

-138 PVLCSA
+138 PVMCSA

-156 LRADNNPKLAMVS
+156 LRADNNPKLAMAA

-184 VSVFNMGIFGA
+184 VSVFHMGIFGA
-195 SFATSIAPV
+195 SVATSIAPV
-204 LSLGVASF
+204 LSLIVASF
-212 HFICKKNSVHF
+212 HFILRKNTVHF
-223 TIKAYDLKVIG
+223 KLRSFDPKVIG
-234 RIVSVGVGSG
+234 RILSVGIGSG

-258 SAILRLGGDVYLA
+258 SAILNLGGEVYLA

-309 CTRSLRVC
+309 CSKSLRVC
-317 LIYSSVFCV
+317 LIYSSVFCI
-326 VCYGIITVFP
+326 VCYGIITVVP

-342 FSNGDGEMELIAS
+342 FSNGDTNMEAIAS

-382 QGTKALLLA
+382 QGRKSLLLA

-402 LWVLT
+402 LWILT
-407 SVMGVDG
+407 SLMGVEG
-414 VWYSVLFGEIL
+414 VWYAVLFGEVL
-425 TLVIAL
+425 TFVIAL
-431 PMILGSVKKLKNS
+431 PMVLRSVKKLK
-444 KYKSQ
+444 
-449 FTDEAISDK
+449 TGVV

>member
-1 MLSGELTTKSVN
+1 VFVLFTSELTTKSVN

-31 VYCIVDIYFVSAG
+31 IYCIVDIYFVSAG

-55 CMPVFTVLSCFG
+55 CMPVFTILSCVG

-74 ATVMSVSQGCGD
+74 ATIMSISQGSGD
-86 LKTRNKAFSA
+86 MNTRNKAFSV
-96 SVIMMLIT
+96 SVFMMLIV
-104 GLLFT
+104 GLMFS
-109 VFGILFRKEFAY
+109 VFGVLFRKEFAY
-121 LLGSDDILLPLV
+121 LLGSDDQLLPLV

-138 PVLCSA
+138 PVMCSA

-156 LRADNNPKLAMVS
+156 LRADNNPKLAMAA

-184 VSVFNMGIFGA
+184 VSVFHMGIFGA
-195 SFATSIAPV
+195 SVATSIAPV
-204 LSLGVASF
+204 LSLIAASF
-212 HFICKKNSVHF
+212 HFILRKNTVHF
-223 TIKAYDLKVIG
+223 KLRSFDPKVIG
-234 RIVSVGVGSG
+234 RILSVGIGSG

-258 SAILRLGGDVYLA
+258 SAILNLGGEVYLA

-309 CTRSLRVC
+309 CSKSLRVC
-317 LIYSSVFCV
+317 LIYSSVFCI
-326 VCYGIITVFP
+326 VCYGIITVVP

-342 FSNGDGEMELIAS
+342 FSNGDTNMEAIAS

-382 QGTKALLLA
+382 QGRKSLVLA

-402 LWVLT
+402 LWILT
-407 SVMGVDG
+407 SLMGVEG
-414 VWYSVLFGEIL
+414 VWYAVLFGEVL
-425 TLVIAL
+425 TFVIAL
-431 PMILGSVKKLKNS
+431 PMVLRSVKKLKTVTEM
-444 KYKSQ
+444 KAA
-449 FTDEAISDK
+449 TV

>member
-1 MLSGELTTKSVN
+1 LFTSELTTKSVN

-31 VYCIVDIYFVSAG
+31 IYCIVDIYFVSAG

-55 CMPVFTVLSCFG
+55 CMPVFTILSCVG

-74 ATVMSVSQGCGD
+74 ATIMSISQGSGD
-86 LKTRNKAFSA
+86 MNTRNKAFSV
-96 SVIMMLIT
+96 SVFMMLIV
-104 GLLFT
+104 GLLFS
-109 VFGILFRKEFAY
+109 VFGVLFRKEFAY
-121 LLGSDDILLPLV
+121 LLGSDDQLLTLV

-138 PVLCSA
+138 PVMCSA

-156 LRADNNPKLAMVS
+156 LRADNNPKLAMAA

-184 VSVFNMGIFGA
+184 VSVFHMGIFGA
-195 SFATSIAPV
+195 SVATSIAPV
-204 LSLGVASF
+204 LSLIAASF
-212 HFICKKNSVHF
+212 HFILRKNTVHF
-223 TIKAYDLKVIG
+223 KLRSFDPKVIG
-234 RIVSVGVGSG
+234 RILSVGIGSG

-258 SAILRLGGDVYLA
+258 SAILNLGGEVYLA

-309 CTRSLRVC
+309 CSKSLRVC
-317 LIYSSVFCV
+317 LIYSSIFCI
-326 VCYGIITVFP
+326 VCYGIITVVP

-342 FSNGDGEMELIAS
+342 FSNGDTNMEAIAS

-382 QGTKALLLA
+382 QGRKSLFLA

-402 LWVLT
+402 LWILT
-407 SVMGVDG
+407 SLMGVEG
-414 VWYSVLFGEIL
+414 VWYAVLFGEVL
-425 TLVIAL
+425 TFVIAL
-431 PMILGSVKKLKNS
+431 PMVLRSVKKLKTVTEM
-444 KYKSQ
+444 KAA
-449 FTDEAISDK
+449 TV

>member
-1 MLSGELTTKSVN
+1 MFTSELTTKSVN

-31 VYCIVDIYFVSAG
+31 IYCIVDIYFVSAG

-55 CMPVFTVLSCFG
+55 CMPVFTILSCVG

-74 ATVMSVSQGCGD
+74 ATIMSISQGSGD
-86 LKTRNKAFSA
+86 MNTRNKAFSV
-96 SVIMMLIT
+96 SVFMMLIV
-104 GLLFT
+104 GLMFS
-109 VFGILFRKEFAY
+109 VFGVLFRKEFAY
-121 LLGSDDILLPLV
+121 LLGSDDQLLPLV

-138 PVLCSA
+138 PVMCSA

-156 LRADNNPKLAMVS
+156 LRADNNPKLAMAA

-184 VSVFNMGIFGA
+184 VSVFHMGIFGA
-195 SFATSIAPV
+195 SVATSIAPV
-204 LSLGVASF
+204 LSLIAASF
-212 HFICKKNSVHF
+212 HFILRKNTVHF
-223 TIKAYDLKVIG
+223 KLRSFDPKVIG
-234 RIVSVGVGSG
+234 RILSVGIGSG

-258 SAILRLGGDVYLA
+258 SAILNLGGEVYLA

-309 CTRSLRVC
+309 CSKSLRVC
-317 LIYSSVFCV
+317 LIYSSIFCI
-326 VCYGIITVFP
+326 VCYGIITVVP

-342 FSNGDGEMELIAS
+342 FSNGDTNMEAIAS

-382 QGTKALLLA
+382 QGRKSLFLA

-402 LWVLT
+402 LWILT
-407 SVMGVDG
+407 SLMGVEG
-414 VWYSVLFGEIL
+414 VWYAVLFGEVL
-425 TLVIAL
+425 TFIIAL
-431 PMILGSVKKLKNS
+431 PMVLRSVKKLKTVTEM
-444 KYKSQ
+444 KAA
-449 FTDEAISDK
+449 TV

>member
-1 MLSGELTTKSVN
+1 MFTSELTTKSVN

-31 VYCIVDIYFVSAG
+31 IYCIVDIYFVSAG

-55 CMPVFTVLSCFG
+55 CMPVFTILSCVG

-74 ATVMSVSQGCGD
+74 ATIMSISQGSGD
-86 LKTRNKAFSA
+86 MNTRNKAFSV
-96 SVIMMLIT
+96 SVFMMLIV
-104 GLLFT
+104 GLMFS
-109 VFGILFRKEFAY
+109 VFGVLFRKEFAY
-121 LLGSDDILLPLV
+121 LLGSDDQLLPLV

-138 PVLCSA
+138 PVMCSA

-156 LRADNNPKLAMVS
+156 LRADNNPKLAMAA

-184 VSVFNMGIFGA
+184 VSVFHMGIFGA
-195 SFATSIAPV
+195 SVATSIAPV
-204 LSLGVASF
+204 LSLIAASF
-212 HFICKKNSVHF
+212 HFILRKNTVHF
-223 TIKAYDLKVIG
+223 KLRSFDPKVIG
-234 RIVSVGVGSG
+234 RILSVGIGSG

-258 SAILRLGGDVYLA
+258 SAILNLGGEVYLA

-309 CTRSLRVC
+309 CSKSLRVC
-317 LIYSSVFCV
+317 LIYSSVFCI
-326 VCYGIITVFP
+326 VCYGIITVVP

-342 FSNGDGEMELIAS
+342 FSNGDTNMEAIAS

-382 QGTKALLLA
+382 QGRKSLFLA

-402 LWVLT
+402 LWILT
-407 SVMGVDG
+407 SFMGVEG
-414 VWYSVLFGEIL
+414 VWDAVLFGEVL
-425 TLVIAL
+425 TFIIAL
-431 PMILGSVKKLKNS
+431 PMVLRSVKKLKTVTEM
-444 KYKSQ
+444 KAA
-449 FTDEAISDK
+449 TV